1 MMDRRIAAVLLALV
15 AVGCKT
21 KIDANKAQDLIKK
34 MLAEKGIEVTPACP
48 DGLEAKSGAKFQ
60 CTAIDQTGEQLTIDV
75 TILDDKGTVSAVL
88 VGTIVDTE
96 ALLPDIKAKIGSDD
110 VKLTCVRKVIV
121 VTQAKP
127 ATCDVVHQGETR
139 KIEIMETDPEKHL
152 INWRIPGAD
161 GTMPDLPPPPADGV
175 APPLSP
181 ATGATPAAPATP

>member
-1 MMDRRIAAVLLALV
+1 MRGMMDRRIAAVLLALA

-34 MLAEKGIEVTPACP
+34 MLAEKGIQVTPACP

-60 CTAIDQTGEQLTIDV
+60 CTAIDQTGEQMTIDV

-96 ALLPDIKAKIGSDD
+96 ALLPDIQAKIGSDE
-110 VKLTCVRKVIV
+110 VKLTCVRKVLV
-121 VTQAKP
+121 VTRAKP
-127 ATCDVVHQGETR
+127 ATCDVTFQGETR

-152 INWRIPGAD
+152 INWRIPGAE
-161 GTMPDLPPPPADGV
+161 
-175 APPLSP
+175 
-181 ATGATPAAPATP
+181 GATPTTPPAEGATPSAPATP